1 MLIDTSGLLC
11 YHDGDQAEHEQAKRL
26 LEGPGRKLLHNYV
39 LVEFVAVAHA
49 RKLSRKPALNFLS
62 AVLKHPFV
70 ETVWVDEGLH
80 RAGMELLKRRIDKG
94 YSLCDAV
101 SFILMRK
108 RRINEALTT
117 DHHFEQERFRALP
130 REESWKS
137 SGARSSPRGRS
148 LPALW

>member
-11 YHDGDQAEHEQAKRL
+11 YHDRDQAEHEQAKRL
-26 LEGPGRKLLHNYV
+26 LEQPGRKLPHNYV

-49 RKLSRKPALNFLS
+49 RKLSRKAVLNFLS
-62 AVLKHPFV
+62 AVLKHPLV

-80 RAGMELLKRRIDKG
+80 RAGMELLRRRIDRG

-101 SFILMRK
+101 SFILMHK

-117 DHHFEQERFRALP
+117 DHHFEQEGLRALL
-130 REESWKS
+130 REQPSKS
-137 SGARSSPRGRS
+137 DAGSRSPRGRRKPS
-148 LPALW
+148 R